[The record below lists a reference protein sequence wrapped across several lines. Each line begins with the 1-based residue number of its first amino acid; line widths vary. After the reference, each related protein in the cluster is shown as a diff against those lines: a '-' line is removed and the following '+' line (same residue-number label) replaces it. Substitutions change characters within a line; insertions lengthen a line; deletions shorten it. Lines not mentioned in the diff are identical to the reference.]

1 MTELSEIPV
10 LRGRR
15 ILLGVTGSI
24 AAYKAAEL
32 ASALTQAGA
41 QVDVLL
47 SQAGLQFIR
56 PLTFQALT
64 GRPPFTDADLWGSQ
78 AHVLHVDLSRRA
90 DLFLIAPAT
99 ATTLARLAHGMA
111 DTLIGLTAL
120 ACTCP
125 LAVAPA
131 MDAGMYQNPATQAN
145 VATLR
150 QRGVFF
156 AGPAEGRMASGE
168 IGLGRMLEPEELL
181 SVVRYLLGRGGSLAG
196 RKVIV
201 TAGGTQ
207 EPIDP
212 VRSVVNRS
220 SGKQGYALAQAAVDR
235 GAEVVLI
242 SGPSTLSAPF
252 GLNHIEVKTAAE
264 MQQAVLSQAGECD
277 VLLMAAAVADF
288 RPQASAQ
295 HKIKRGAGS
304 QTLQLEPTDDILAQ
318 VAELRKKGGRPAVVV
333 GFAAESQDLLDN
345 ARGKLERK
353 GLALI
358 VANDILSP
366 EAGFAVDTNR
376 VTLLDAGGGVQ
387 ALPLMSKAQVA
398 EHVLDRVEA
407 LLGFTR

>member
-1 MTELSEIPV
+1 MGELSNIPV
-10 LRGRR
+10 LKGRR

-32 ASALTQAGA
+32 ASALAQAGA

-47 SQAGLQFIR
+47 SPGGLQFVS

-64 GRPPFTDADLWGSQ
+64 GRTAYTDADLWGSQ
-78 AHVLHVDLSRRA
+78 AHILHVDLSRRA
-90 DLFLIAPAT
+90 DLLLIAPAT
-99 ATTLARLAHGMA
+99 ATTLARLAHGLA

-125 LAVAPA
+125 VAVAPA

-145 VATLR
+145 LEILR
-150 QRGVFF
+150 QRGVFL

-168 IGLGRMLEPEELL
+168 IGLGRMLEPDQLVG
-181 SVVRYLLGRGGSLAG
+181 VVRHLLGRGGSLAG
-196 RKVIV
+196 RRVVV

-212 VRSVVNRS
+212 VRAVVNRS
-220 SGKQGYALAQAAVDR
+220 SGKQGYALAQVAIDR

-242 SGPSTLSAPF
+242 SGPSNLAVPF
-252 GLNHIEVKTAAE
+252 GLTLIEVRTAAE
-264 MQQAVLSQAGECD
+264 MQQAVLAQAGESD
-277 VLLMAAAVADF
+277 ALLMAAAVADF
-288 RPQASAQ
+288 RPQASSP
-295 HKIKRGAGS
+295 HKIKRGQGG
-304 QTLQLEPTDDILAQ
+304 QTLQLEPTEDILAR
-318 VAELRKKGGRPAVVV
+318 VAEQRKKGGRPRVIV

-353 GLALI
+353 GLSLI
-358 VANDILSP
+358 VANDILSTD
-366 EAGFAVDTNR
+366 AGFAGDDNR

-387 ALPLMSKAQVA
+387 SLPLMPKTQVA
-398 EHVLDRVEA
+398 EHILDRVEA
-407 LLGFTR
+407 LLG

>member
-1 MTELSEIPV
+1 MTEGSSFPV
-10 LRGRR
+10 LQGRR
-15 ILLGVTGSI
+15 VLLGVTGSI

-47 SQAGLQFIR
+47 SQGGEHFVT

-64 GRPPFTDADLWGSQ
+64 GRTPFTDADLWGSQ
-78 AHVLHVDLSRRA
+78 AHILHVDLSRNA
-90 DLFLIAPAT
+90 NLFLIAPAT
-99 ATTLARLAHGMA
+99 ATTLARLAHGLA

-125 LAVAPA
+125 VAVAPA
-131 MDAGMYQNPATQAN
+131 MDSGMYQNPATQAN
-145 VATLR
+145 IETLR

-168 IGLGRMLEPEELL
+168 VGLGRMLEPDELFG
-181 SVVRYLLGRGGSLAG
+181 VVRYLLGRGGSLAG
-196 RKVIV
+196 RSLVV

-220 SGKQGYALAQAAVDR
+220 SGKQGFALAQAAVDR

-242 SGPSTLSAPF
+242 SGPSTLRAPF
-252 GLNHIEVKTAAE
+252 GSTNVEVKTAAE
-264 MQQAVLSQAGECD
+264 MQQAVLDHAPTCD
-277 VLLMAAAVADF
+277 ALLMAAAVADF
-288 RPQASAQ
+288 RPQASEP
-295 HKIKRGAGS
+295 HKIKRGSGAR
-304 QTLQLEPTDDILAQ
+304 TLQLEPTEDILAQ
-318 VAELRKKGGRPAVVV
+318 VAERRRKSGRPKVIV

-345 ARGKLERK
+345 ARTKLERK

-358 VANDILSP
+358 VANDITASD
-366 EAGFAVDTNR
+366 AGFAVDTNR

-398 EHVLDRVEA
+398 EHVLDRLEA
-407 LLGFTR
+407 LLG

>member
-1 MTELSEIPV
+1 MTEGSSFPV
-10 LRGRR
+10 LQGRR
-15 ILLGVTGSI
+15 VLLGVTGSI

-47 SQAGLQFIR
+47 SQGGEHFVT

-64 GRPPFTDADLWGSQ
+64 GRTPFTDADLWGSQ
-78 AHVLHVDLSRRA
+78 AHILHVDLSRHA
-90 DLFLIAPAT
+90 NLFLIAPAT
-99 ATTLARLAHGMA
+99 ATTLARLAHGLA

-125 LAVAPA
+125 VAVAPA

-145 VATLR
+145 IETLR

-168 IGLGRMLEPEELL
+168 VGLGRMLEPDELFG
-181 SVVRYLLGRGGSLAG
+181 VVRYLLGRGGSLAG
-196 RKVIV
+196 RRLVV

-220 SGKQGYALAQAAVDR
+220 SGKQGFALAQAAVDR

-242 SGPSTLSAPF
+242 SGPSTLRAPF
-252 GLNHIEVKTAAE
+252 GSTNVEVKTAAE
-264 MQQAVLSQAGECD
+264 MQQAVLDHAPTCD
-277 VLLMAAAVADF
+277 ALLMAAAVADF
-288 RPQASAQ
+288 RPQASEP
-295 HKIKRGAGS
+295 HKIKRGSGAR
-304 QTLQLEPTDDILAQ
+304 TLQLEPTEDILAQ
-318 VAELRKKGGRPAVVV
+318 VAERRRKSGRPKVIV

-345 ARGKLERK
+345 ARTKLERK

-358 VANDILSP
+358 VANDITASD
-366 EAGFAVDTNR
+366 AGFAVDTNR

-398 EHVLDRVEA
+398 EHVLDRLEA
-407 LLGFTR
+407 LLG

>member
-10 LRGRR
+10 LNGRR

-47 SQAGLQFIR
+47 SQAGMEFVR

-64 GRPPFTDADLWGSQ
+64 GRTPFTDADLWGSQ
-78 AHVLHVDLSRRA
+78 AHILHVDLSRHA
-90 DLFLIAPAT
+90 NLFLIAPAT
-99 ATTLARLAHGMA
+99 ATTLARLAHGLA

-145 VATLR
+145 IEMLR
-150 QRGVFF
+150 QRGVYF
-156 AGPAEGRMASGE
+156 AGPAAGRMASGE
-168 IGLGRMLEPEELL
+168 VGLGRMLEPAELFGA
-181 SVVRYLLGRGGSLAG
+181 VRYLLGRGGSLAG
-196 RKVIV
+196 RKVV
-201 TAGGTQ
+201 VSAGGTQ

-242 SGPSTLSAPF
+242 SGPSSLSFPF
-252 GLNHIEVKTAAE
+252 GLKPIEVKTAAE
-264 MQQAVLSQAGECD
+264 MQQAVLSQAGDCD

-288 RPQASAQ
+288 RPQARAQ
-295 HKIKRGAGS
+295 QKIKRGAGS

-387 ALPLMSKAQVA
+387 ALPLMSKAKVA

>member
-1 MTELSEIPV
+1 MTEGSSIPV
-10 LRGRR
+10 LQGRR
-15 ILLGVTGSI
+15 VLLGVTGSI

-47 SQAGLQFIR
+47 SQGGEHFVT

-64 GRPPFTDADLWGSQ
+64 GRTPFTDADLWGSQ
-78 AHVLHVDLSRRA
+78 AHILHVDLSRNA
-90 DLFLIAPAT
+90 NLFLIAPAT
-99 ATTLARLAHGMA
+99 ATTLARLAHGLA

-125 LAVAPA
+125 VAVAPA

-145 VATLR
+145 IETLR

-168 IGLGRMLEPEELL
+168 VGLGRMLEPDELFG
-181 SVVRYLLGRGGSLAG
+181 VVRYLLGRGGSLAG
-196 RKVIV
+196 RRLVV

-220 SGKQGYALAQAAVDR
+220 SGKQGFALAQAAVDR

-242 SGPSTLSAPF
+242 SGPSTLRAPF
-252 GLNHIEVKTAAE
+252 GSTNFEVKTAAE
-264 MQQAVLSQAGECD
+264 MQQAVLDHAPTCD
-277 VLLMAAAVADF
+277 ALLMAAAVADF
-288 RPQASAQ
+288 RPQASEP
-295 HKIKRGAGS
+295 HKIKRGSGAR
-304 QTLQLEPTDDILAQ
+304 TLQLEPTEDILAQ
-318 VAELRKKGGRPAVVV
+318 VAERRRKSGRPKVIV

-345 ARGKLERK
+345 ARTKLERK

-358 VANDILSP
+358 VANDITASD
-366 EAGFAVDTNR
+366 AGFAVDTNQ

-398 EHVLDRVEA
+398 EHVLDRLEA
-407 LLGFTR
+407 LLG

>member
-1 MTELSEIPV
+1 MDTPIQNKH
-10 LRGRR
+10 

-47 SQAGLQFIR
+47 SQGGEHFVT

-64 GRPPFTDADLWGSQ
+64 GRTPFTDADLWGSQ
-78 AHVLHVDLSRRA
+78 AHILHVDLSRNA
-90 DLFLIAPAT
+90 NLFLIAPAT
-99 ATTLARLAHGMA
+99 ATTLARLAHGLA

-125 LAVAPA
+125 VAVAPA

-145 VATLR
+145 IETLR

-168 IGLGRMLEPEELL
+168 VGLGRMLEPDELFG
-181 SVVRYLLGRGGSLAG
+181 VVRYLLGRGGSLAG
-196 RKVIV
+196 RRLVV

-220 SGKQGYALAQAAVDR
+220 SGKQGFALAQAAVDR

-242 SGPSTLSAPF
+242 SGPSTLRAPF
-252 GLNHIEVKTAAE
+252 GSTNVEVKTAAE
-264 MQQAVLSQAGECD
+264 MQQAVLAHAPTCD
-277 VLLMAAAVADF
+277 ALLMAAAVADF
-288 RPQASAQ
+288 RPQASEP
-295 HKIKRGAGS
+295 HKIKRGSGAR
-304 QTLQLEPTDDILAQ
+304 TLQLEPTEDILAQ
-318 VAELRKKGGRPAVVV
+318 VAERRRKSGRPKVIV

-345 ARGKLERK
+345 ARTKLERK

-358 VANDILSP
+358 VANDITASD
-366 EAGFAVDTNR
+366 AGFAVDTNR

-398 EHVLDRVEA
+398 EHVLDRLEA
-407 LLGFTR
+407 LLG

>member
-1 MTELSEIPV
+1 MTEGSSFPV
-10 LRGRR
+10 LQGRR
-15 ILLGVTGSI
+15 VLLGVTGSI

-47 SQAGLQFIR
+47 SQGGEHFVT

-64 GRPPFTDADLWGSQ
+64 GRTPFTDADLWGSQ
-78 AHVLHVDLSRRA
+78 AHILHVDLSRHA
-90 DLFLIAPAT
+90 NLFLIAPAT
-99 ATTLARLAHGMA
+99 ATTLARIAHGLA

-125 LAVAPA
+125 VAVAPA

-145 VATLR
+145 IETLR

-168 IGLGRMLEPEELL
+168 VGLGRMLEPDELFG
-181 SVVRYLLGRGGSLAG
+181 VVRYLLGRGGSLAG
-196 RKVIV
+196 RRLVV

-220 SGKQGYALAQAAVDR
+220 SGKQGFALAQAAVDR

-242 SGPSTLSAPF
+242 SGPSTLRAPF
-252 GLNHIEVKTAAE
+252 GSTNVEVKTAAE
-264 MQQAVLSQAGECD
+264 MQQAVLDHAPTCD
-277 VLLMAAAVADF
+277 ALLMAAAVADF
-288 RPQASAQ
+288 RPQASEP
-295 HKIKRGAGS
+295 HKIKRGSGAR
-304 QTLQLEPTDDILAQ
+304 TLQLEPTEDILAQ
-318 VAELRKKGGRPAVVV
+318 VAERRRKSGRPKVIV

-345 ARGKLERK
+345 ARTKLERK

-358 VANDILSP
+358 VANDITASD
-366 EAGFAVDTNR
+366 AGFAVDTNR

-398 EHVLDRVEA
+398 EHVLDRLEA
-407 LLGFTR
+407 LLG

>member
-1 MTELSEIPV
+1 MTEGSSFPV
-10 LRGRR
+10 LQGRR
-15 ILLGVTGSI
+15 VLLGVTGSI

-47 SQAGLQFIR
+47 SQGGEHFVT

-64 GRPPFTDADLWGSQ
+64 GRTPFTDADLWGSQ
-78 AHVLHVDLSRRA
+78 AHILHVDLSRNA
-90 DLFLIAPAT
+90 NLFLIAPAT
-99 ATTLARLAHGMA
+99 ATTLARLAHGLA

-125 LAVAPA
+125 VAVAPA

-145 VATLR
+145 IETLR

-168 IGLGRMLEPEELL
+168 VGLGRMLEPDELFG
-181 SVVRYLLGRGGSLAG
+181 VVRYLLGRGGSLAG
-196 RKVIV
+196 RRLVV

-220 SGKQGYALAQAAVDR
+220 SGKQGFALAQAAVDR

-242 SGPSTLSAPF
+242 SGPSTLRAPF
-252 GLNHIEVKTAAE
+252 GSTNVEVKTAAE
-264 MQQAVLSQAGECD
+264 MQQAVLDHAPTCD
-277 VLLMAAAVADF
+277 ALLMAAAVADF
-288 RPQASAQ
+288 RPQASEP
-295 HKIKRGAGS
+295 HKIKRGSGAR
-304 QTLQLEPTDDILAQ
+304 TLQLEPTEDILAQ
-318 VAELRKKGGRPAVVV
+318 VAERRRKSGRPKVIV

-345 ARGKLERK
+345 ARTKLERK

-358 VANDILSP
+358 VANDITASD
-366 EAGFAVDTNR
+366 AGFAVDTNR

-387 ALPLMSKAQVA
+387 ALPLLSKAQVA
-398 EHVLDRVEA
+398 EHVLDRLEA
-407 LLGFTR
+407 LLG